1 MSLSRRSIENLLDL
15 VAIKIGAMQVLDR
28 DDAREL
34 ANLEACRR
42 ELIAMQETAKKRKA
56 IGYEPER
63 SEVPATAY

>member
-42 ELIAMQETAKKRKA
+42 ELIAMQATAKKRKA
-56 IGYEPER
+56 IRHGPKQT
-63 SEVPATAY
+63 EVPATAH

>member
-15 VAIKIGAMQVLDR
+15 VEIKIGAMQVLDR

-42 ELIAMQETAKKRKA
+42 ELIGMRSTAKKSKA
-56 IGYEPER
+56 VRFEAKQPEA
-63 SEVPATAY
+63 VPATP